1 MPVDTTNVL
10 AVLLE
15 LLIKCPVLHIG
26 TYNIIDL
33 KSAVFAPYEHL
44 APIWAP
50 RMSGDSSTAKFSH
63 FYFVKNMRNIWVIS
77 DQAFQFPIPVSFTG
91 YDSFTNKV
99 YALSPE
105 GNLYSYN
112 IVTE

>member
-1 MPVDTTNVL
+1 
-10 AVLLE
+10 
-15 LLIKCPVLHIG
+15 
-26 TYNIIDL
+26 
-33 KSAVFAPYEHL
+33 
-44 APIWAP
+44 
-50 RMSGDSSTAKFSH
+50 
-63 FYFVKNMRNIWVIS
+63 MRNIWVIS

-112 IVTE
+112 IVTEEFKDEALLDITPEDEILSLEMV